1 MTQINIITYHYV
13 RPIKDSPYPNIKGL
27 ELSGFKHQLDYLQDN
42 FNIIRMEDLIAASK
56 NITTIPQDACL
67 LTFDDG
73 YKDHHEYV
81 LPELLKRGL
90 QGSFFPPAR
99 VLLEN
104 ILLDVNALHYVLASQ
119 KESDDLLIE
128 LINEC
133 KDFGFTDSDI
143 DLLWEK
149 IAHPNQYDSATIIF
163 IKRMLQR
170 ELPNEIRSVITKNL
184 FKKYMGESE
193 AQFCKKLY
201 MSIDETKELIDEGMF
216 VGSHG
221 YRHEWLNTLD
231 YHQQTQEIDKS
242 LDFLSSIGAPTED
255 WVICYPYGGYNED
268 TLEILSTR
276 KCALGLTIKSGLAD
290 LRAQHKLELHRWDTN
305 DFPQNSGI
313 L

>member
-1 MTQINIITYHYV
+1 MTHINTITYHYV
-13 RPIKDSPYPNIKGL
+13 RPIQNSSYPGIKGL
-27 ELSGFKHQLDYLQDN
+27 ELSAFQHQLDYLQAN

-56 NITTIPQDACL
+56 SLATVPEDACL

-73 YKDHHEYV
+73 YKDHYEYV

-99 VLLEN
+99 PLLEN
-104 ILLDVNALHYVLASQ
+104 TLLDVNALHYILASQ
-119 KESDDLLIE
+119 KESDDLFIE
-128 LINEC
+128 LINQC
-133 KDFGFTDSDI
+133 KKFGFKGSDI

-149 IAHPNQYDSATIIF
+149 LAHPNRYDSATIIF

-170 ELPNEIRSVITKNL
+170 ELPNKIRSEITKNL

-193 AQFCKKLY
+193 AKFSKKLY
-201 MSIDETKELIDEGMF
+201 MSIDETKELIDQGMF

-221 YRHEWLNTLD
+221 YSHVWLNSLN
-231 YHQQTQEIDKS
+231 YHQQVQEIDKS

-268 TLEILSTR
+268 TLEILSKR
-276 KCALGLTIKSGLAD
+276 NCALGLTIKLGCSD
-290 LRAQHKLELHRWDTN
+290 LKAQHKLALHRWDTN
-305 DFPQNSGI
+305 DFPQN
-313 L
+313 